1 METSFLESQ
10 KKKTLN
16 DRLYWSPL
24 NINRALAGY
33 IPSQRL

>member
-1 METSFLESQ
+1 METSSLESQ
-10 KKKTLN
+10 KKKLN